1 MTKLKKVVKNL
12 AKPTRSGNSVHAEW
26 EVPAACL
33 KNGAKD
39 DVRFNGQEILWIFDA
54 RDDKGKP
61 TKGHKKGKGDVLV
74 RDNNGKDKK
83 HQDSETIPRASF
95 FPFKGKPL
103 LATAEI
109 WVRGWNTQGSGQNA
123 KRVYGEY
130 EHRSLAFAKPD
141 PPTLALSYNEETN
154 VASMTYTAQ
163 HPNGAKECYDTKYWF
178 TVGGTKVKDGETST
192 KVTQTFTQELPGG
205 RDLGIGVFKKITAKA
220 RNRGFAGR
228 NETDATKSL
237 YVCHP
242 NPPVCGKP
250 ALVYATKDVL
260 ATAMVRVPVSAEGV
274 VKDGKTAIRPSVLRL
289 ERLKNSES
297 ATDVAGA
304 ASASG
309 WQTVTT
315 DNGTCKGLADTWA
328 NAVSQSG
335 KFTWYRL
342 VAIRDGYETQGVPVQ
357 ASCLDVHASGTYT
370 GRAAIDSAVSGA
382 DGRSVVLS
390 ISGKGASDNGY
401 EVTWSA
407 EIDAWESTEPPDMF
421 ETTSST
427 LVVKGLAEGVQYYFK
442 ARAYRFTADGSYIY
456 GDYSDMVNATPF
468 STPSTVV
475 LNGPGT
481 TPRGSDM
488 LLTWT
493 YDTDTP
499 QKEWRLVDANGTAL
513 FSGEGA
519 TCARLV
525 KPDEYGDASSLA
537 LRVEMTTDGS
547 NWARSGLVAFNIAD
561 PPTISLTAP
570 ATITAQPVSFA
581 VASDTGDAVYAVLS
595 AQGSSGTG
603 LHGDPQQFE
612 GDTVWSGTFNP
623 LWAES
628 DGTRTAT
635 VELPAGLELFD
646 NAVYALAVTANDG
659 ATGLDSATATAE
671 MKVNWSHKA
680 QQPTGTVEVDAD
692 ARTATVTVAAPQD
705 YATGDR
711 FDLYRVT
718 TDGERRIASNQPFG
732 TAVTDRLAPFTH
744 DGRNLAYMAVTRTA
758 DGASCASDD
767 IEYTLACASL
777 RLDWGPDYIE
787 LPYDL
792 ALSDEMGKNSEV
804 RTHMDGTRQAYWNE
818 GGTRKASITTD
829 LVRFED
835 AAERELL
842 SGMLQYAGSVFVRTP
857 DGLAY
862 AADVQP
868 GTVSRSHK
876 SALEQVSLTAV
887 EHDLTDEGRP
897 GKADIA
903 EPAWNGGAVYARNG
917 VVYDGEGDFPMD
929 DWAFI
934 GYASSTL
941 YVADADNTVRDGDGD
956 EMQGWTFDGLTL
968 YDDNGDEMEV
978 TEEPT
983 EEP

>member
-1 MTKLKKVVKNL
+1 MADTKLKKVVKNL

-33 KNGAKD
+33 KDGAKD
-39 DVRFNGQEILWIFDA
+39 DARFDGQDVLWVFDA
-54 RDDKGKP
+54 KP
-61 TKGHKKGKGDVLV
+61 ANKGHKKNKGDVLS
-74 RDNNGKDKK
+74 RDATNKDKK
-83 HQDSETIPRASF
+83 HQDTETIPRKRF
-95 FPFKGKPL
+95 FPLDGMPNL
-103 LATAEI
+103 VTAEC
-109 WVRGWNTQGSGQNA
+109 WVRGYNFQGSGQDRH
-123 KRVYGEY
+123 RVYGKW
-130 EHRSLAFAKPD
+130 EHRALKFEPPD
-141 PPTLALSYNEETN
+141 APTLALSYDDTTN

-192 KVTQTFTQELPGG
+192 KVTQTFTRELPGG
-205 RDLGIGVFKKITAKA
+205 RSLGIGVFRKITAKA

-228 NETDATKSL
+228 SKTDATKSL

-242 NPPVCGKP
+242 NPPVCGTP
-250 ALVYATKDVL
+250 ALVHADADNPDL
-260 ATAMVRVPVSAEGV
+260 STAMVRVPVSAEGV
-274 VKDGKTAIRPSVLRL
+274 VMDGKTAIRPSVLRL

-357 ASCLDVHASGTYT
+357 AACLDVHASGTYT
-370 GRAAIDSAVSGA
+370 GRAKIDSAVSGA
-382 DGRSVVLS
+382 DGRSAILTL
-390 ISGKGASDNGY
+390 SGKGASDNGY

-407 EIDAWESTEPPDMF
+407 AIDAWQSTDPPDMF

-427 LVVKGLAEGVQYYFK
+427 LVVKGLDEGVQYYFK

-456 GDYSDMVNATPF
+456 GDYSDMVNVTPF

-493 YDTDTP
+493 YDTETP
-499 QKEWRLVDANGTAL
+499 QRSWRLVDADGTAL

-525 KPDEYGDASSLA
+525 KPDEYGDASSLS

-570 ATITAQPVSFA
+570 ATITAQPISFT

-628 DGTRTAT
+628 GGTRSAT
-635 VELPAGLELFD
+635 VELPAGLALFD
-646 NAVYALAVTANDG
+646 GAAYMLAVTANDG
-659 ATGLDSATATAE
+659 ATGLDSATAAAE
-671 MKVNWSHKA
+671 MKVDWSHKA
-680 QQPTGTVEVDAD
+680 QQPTGTVEVDAE
-692 ARTATVTVAAPQD
+692 ARTATVTVAAPED

-732 TAVTDRLAPFTH
+732 TSITDRLAPFTH

-767 IEYTLACASL
+767 IGYELACASL

-792 ALSDEMGKNSEV
+792 SLSDEMGKNSEV
-804 RTHMDGTRQAYWNE
+804 RTHMDGTRQAYWDE
-818 GGTRKASITTD
+818 GCTRKASITTD

-835 AAERELL
+835 AAERGLL

-876 SALEQVSLTAV
+876 SAVEQVSLTAV

-897 GKADIA
+897 DKADIS

-941 YVADADNTVRDGDGD
+941 YVADSENAVRDGDGD
-956 EMQGWTFDGLTL
+956 EMQDWTFDGLAL
-968 YDDNGDEMEV
+968 YDDNGDEVEV

-983 EEP
+983 EE